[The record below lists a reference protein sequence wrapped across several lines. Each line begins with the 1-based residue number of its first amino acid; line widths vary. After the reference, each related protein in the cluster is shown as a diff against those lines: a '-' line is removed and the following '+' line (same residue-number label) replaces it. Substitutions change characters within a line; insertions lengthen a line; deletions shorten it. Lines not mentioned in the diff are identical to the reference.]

1 MSPPAP
7 GPGEPDPPGAG
18 SDGAGPDPAG
28 SRPDDAG
35 PGGGSGRRWVPFGYL
50 FALYFILGGSET
62 MISPLFPLVRV
73 DLGLDESHQAAILA
87 AVAAGIASFNLI
99 GGAASRRL
107 TDRALV
113 RSAAAC
119 LAAGMVLS
127 GAAPSFWPLL
137 AGQALLGVAFGIFFP
152 PALAVVA
159 RLYPSAVGKAIAAYG
174 LAYSFGLA
182 AAALTGNV
190 GAGNWRWVFYACALP
205 ALAAVLWT
213 PGWPEPDR
221 DPALPPLWAQIRQ
234 YARMRVLRLSGLAS
248 FGGVSMHYVV
258 IGFAPVYFVDRG
270 IHLGLT
276 VSLIAAGRVLSAGVK
291 LVGGALYDRYGGLW
305 TARLMMLVTSG
316 LGVPMLA
323 APTNWGV
330 WLLVPF
336 VGIAVSVLPVA
347 NAMLVGAL
355 PPQSGWGIGVF
366 RAALLGSAALLSAVV
381 SLLLRWLPLETLM
394 LASLSLPLL
403 VAAAAHAALNR
414 PNPSAAP

>member
-7 GPGEPDPPGAG
+7 GPGDPDPAAAG
-18 SDGAGPDPAG
+18 SDGARSDGADSDGAVG
-28 SRPDDAG
+28 RSGRRT
-35 PGGGSGRRWVPFGYL
+35 GRRWVPFGYL
-50 FALYFILGGSET
+50 FGLYFILGGSET

-87 AVAAGIASFNLI
+87 AVAVGISSFNVI
-99 GGAASRRL
+99 GGAASRWL

-119 LAAGMVLS
+119 LAVGMALS

-159 RLYPSAVGKAIAAYG
+159 RLYPAAVGKAIAAYG

-190 GAGNWRWVFYACALP
+190 GAGNWRWVFYACVLP
-205 ALAAVLWT
+205 ATVAVLWT
-213 PGWPEPDR
+213 PGWPEPAR
-221 DPALPPLWAQIRQ
+221 DPALPPLLAQIRQ

-347 NAMLVGAL
+347 NAMLVEAL

-366 RAALLGSAALLSAVV
+366 RAALLGSAALLSAIVG
-381 SLLLRWLPLETLM
+381 LLLLWLPLETLM

-403 VAAAAHAALNR
+403 VAAATHAALDR
-414 PNPSAAP
+414 PNMSATP

>member
-1 MSPPAP
+1 
-7 GPGEPDPPGAG
+7 
-18 SDGAGPDPAG
+18 
-28 SRPDDAG
+28 
-35 PGGGSGRRWVPFGYL
+35 
-50 FALYFILGGSET
+50 
-62 MISPLFPLVRV
+62 MISPLFPLVRI

-87 AVAAGIASFNLI
+87 AVAAGIASFNVI

-119 LAAGMVLS
+119 LAAGMILS

-159 RLYPSAVGKAIAAYG
+159 RLYPGAVGKAIAAYG

-190 GAGNWRWVFYACALP
+190 GAGNWRWVFYVCALP
-205 ALAAVLWT
+205 ALAAVVWT
-213 PGWPEPDR
+213 PGWPEPER
-221 DPALPPLWAQIRQ
+221 DPALPPLWAQIRR
-234 YARMRVLRLSGLAS
+234 YARIRALHLSGMAS

-258 IGFAPVYFVDRG
+258 IGFAPVYFVDQG
-270 IHLGLT
+270 VHLGLT

-291 LVGGALYDRYGGLW
+291 LAGGALYDRYGGLW
-305 TARLMMLVTSG
+305 TARLMMLVTSALG
-316 LGVPMLA
+316 LPMLL
-323 APTNWGV
+323 APARWGV
-330 WLLVPF
+330 WLLVAF

-366 RAALLGSAALLSAVV
+366 RAALLGSAAVLSGVV
-381 SLLLRWLPLETLM
+381 SLLLQWLPLESLM

-403 VAAAAHAALNR
+403 VAAATHAAMPR
-414 PNPSAAP
+414 K

>member
-1 MSPPAP
+1 
-7 GPGEPDPPGAG
+7 
-18 SDGAGPDPAG
+18 
-28 SRPDDAG
+28 
-35 PGGGSGRRWVPFGYL
+35 
-50 FALYFILGGSET
+50 
-62 MISPLFPLVRV
+62 MISPLFPLVRI
-73 DLGLDESHQAAILA
+73 DLGLEESHQAAILT
-87 AVAAGIASFNLI
+87 AVAAGIASFNVI

-159 RLYPSAVGKAIAAYG
+159 RLYPGAVGKAIAAYG

-190 GAGNWRWVFYACALP
+190 GAGNWRWVFYSCALP
-205 ALAAVLWT
+205 ALVAVVWT

-234 YARMRVLRLSGLAS
+234 YARMRTLRLSGLAS

-316 LGVPMLA
+316 LGLPMLL
-323 APTNWGV
+323 APARWGV
-330 WLLVPF
+330 WLLVAF

-366 RAALLGSAALLSAVV
+366 RAALLGSAAVLSGVV
-381 SLLLRWLPLETLM
+381 TLLLQWLPLESLM

-403 VAAAAHAALNR
+403 VAAATHAAI
-414 PNPSAAP
+414 PHKA

>member
-1 MSPPAP
+1 MSPP
-7 GPGEPDPPGAG
+7 DPPAPAAQPG
-18 SDGAGPDPAG
+18 SGPGPDPNPGTVGGPKPEPAG
-28 SRPDDAG
+28 TAPGSSTQPD
-35 PGGGSGRRWVPFGYL
+35 RRWVPFGYL
-50 FALYFILGGSET
+50 FGLYFILGGSET
-62 MISPLFPLVRV
+62 MISPLFPLVRI
-73 DLGLDESHQAAILA
+73 DLGLQESHQAAILT
-87 AVAAGIASFNLI
+87 AVAAGIASFNVI

-159 RLYPSAVGKAIAAYG
+159 RLYPGAVGKAIAAYG

-205 ALAAVLWT
+205 ALVAVVWT

-234 YARMRVLRLSGLAS
+234 YARMRTLRLSGLAS

-316 LGVPMLA
+316 LGLPMLL
-323 APTNWGV
+323 APARWGV
-330 WLLVPF
+330 WLLVAF

-366 RAALLGSAALLSAVV
+366 RAALLGSAAVLSGVV
-381 SLLLRWLPLETLM
+381 TLLLQWLPLETLM

-403 VAAAAHAALNR
+403 VATATHAAIPR
-414 PNPSAAP
+414 QG